1 MTISKYAYFFMV
13 NSGLGTSAILI
24 SNLLLNKSDAITS
37 IIVFESENLVK
48 LSVKFQIL
56 YVYILVFVLN
66 IIFIYYGRGD

>member
-13 NSGLGTSAILI
+13 NSGTCTSAILI

-48 LSVKFQIL
+48 LSSEVSKFFMFTFWFRVEYNFYL
-56 YVYILVFVLN
+56 LWS
-66 IIFIYYGRGD
+66 R